1 MAVRSNVDKS
11 PVLKRK
17 LADLPQRPGV
27 YLYRDRE
34 GTLLY
39 VGKAKV
45 LRNRVKSYFQSRNLD
60 AKTRRL
66 VGRVWDLEFIVCETE
81 LEALVLEN
89 NFIKEHFP
97 PFNILLRDDKTYPY
111 VKLTW
116 KEAFPKVYVT
126 RKIAKDGSLYFGPFF
141 PASTAYRTAEL
152 VYRFFQ
158 LRDCD
163 IPIDGK
169 RGRACMKY
177 QLHRCT
183 APCIG
188 VVSQEAYREQAK
200 EARLFLEGKRE
211 ELKSR
216 LEAAMWKAA
225 EQHAFEQAAQYRDA
239 LGQLDAWFTRQKA
252 ATVDQEDTDIFG
264 SAILDGRAC
273 VHRLVLREGRM
284 VGRNEYLIDDVEH
297 LDGNLVAQVLQR
309 VYGSEAVP
317 ARILVEIEPD
327 DGELLSEWL
336 GWMRAGKPGEGFAH
350 DGRGGAGGPGAAGAP
365 REARLGGMRG
375 GKPVIHVP
383 QRGEKVDLLAMA
395 QENARLALERKFEPA
410 KLNLAV
416 LEGLQA
422 FLGLSHLPQRIECF
436 DISHGQGREVVA
448 SCVVFSEGAP
458 DKGRYRRFKMTH
470 EQNDDFANM
479 KEAVTRRYKRLRDE
493 QQEFPNLVLI
503 DGGLGQLHAAEE
515 ALRELGLEHLELG
528 SLAKK
533 EELVFRPGSSEP
545 LRIPKS
551 SPVLQLLQ
559 RIRDEAH
566 RFAVTYHRNLR
577 AKRTLQTELTH
588 IPGIGAVTARKLL
601 QAFGS
606 VGKVREAGE
615 GALQEAVGAS
625 AAGKVLAW
633 RAAAPNPAP

>member
-1 MAVRSNVDKS
+1 VPRTNLDKS
-11 PVLKRK
+11 PALKRK
-17 LADLPQRPGV
+17 LSDLPTRPGV
-27 YLYRDRE
+27 YLYRDKE
-34 GTLLY
+34 ENLLY

-66 VGRVWDLEFIVCETE
+66 VARIWDLEFIVCETE

-97 PFNILLRDDKTYPY
+97 PFNILLRDDKSYPY

-126 RKIAKDGSLYFGPFF
+126 RKVVKDGSLYFGPFF
-141 PASTAYRTAEL
+141 PASSAYRTAEL

-183 APCIG
+183 APCTAA
-188 VVSQEAYREQAK
+188 VSQEAYREQAK
-200 EARLFLEGKRE
+200 EARLFLEGKRD

-216 LEAAMWKAA
+216 LETAMWMAA
-225 EQHAFEQAAQYRDA
+225 EHHAFEQAAAYRDA
-239 LGQLDAWFTRQKA
+239 LGQIDAWFTRQKA
-252 ATVDQEDTDIFG
+252 AVVDQEDLDVFG
-264 SAILDGRAC
+264 WALLDGRAC

-284 VGRNEYLIDDVEH
+284 VERREYLIEDVET
-297 LDGNLVAQVLQR
+297 LDGAFSAQVIQR
-309 VYGSEAVP
+309 VYAAEPVP
-317 ARILVEIEPD
+317 SRIILETLPED
-327 DGELLSEWL
+327 LELLREW
-336 GWMRAGKPGEGFAH
+336 
-350 DGRGGAGGPGAAGAP
+350 
-365 REARLGGMRG
+365 LGGMRG
-375 GKPVIHVP
+375 SKPQVHVP

-395 QENARLALERKFEPA
+395 QENASLALERKFEPA

-416 LEGLQA
+416 LESLQG
-422 FLGLSHLPQRIECF
+422 FLGLSHVPMRMECF

-448 SCVVFSEGAP
+448 SCVVFSEGVP
-458 DKGRYRRFKMTH
+458 DKAKYRRFKMTN
-470 EQNDDFANM
+470 EQNDDYSNM
-479 KEAVTRRYKRLRDE
+479 KEVIIRRYRRIMDE
-493 QQEFPNLVLI
+493 NKEFPNLVLI
-503 DGGLGQLHAAEE
+503 DGGLGQLHAAEA
-515 ALRELGLEHLELG
+515 ALRELGLDHLELA

-533 EELVFRPGSSEP
+533 EELVFRPGTAEP
-545 LRIPKS
+545 LRIPRN

-566 RFAVTYHRNLR
+566 RFAVTYHRGLR
-577 AKRTLQTELTH
+577 AKRTLQTELTA
-588 IPGIGAVTARKLL
+588 IPGIGPATARKLL
-601 QAFGS
+601 QQFGS
-606 VGKVREAGE
+606 VAQIRVADENNLRI
-615 GALQEAVGAS
+615 AVGPA

-633 RAAAPNPAP
+633 RAHLSKP